1 MNQDESSGF
10 SVLKF
15 LLSLSVFSFVFCYA
29 SLLNSVMMLQMKDG
43 EDDDDF
49 FEAIRRLKLQL
60 PRVSSLP
67 LSVIFFSVIKTPH
80 FCCDYFLYY

>member
-29 SLLNSVMMLQMKDG
+29 SLNSVMMLQMKDG

-67 LSVIFFSVIKTPH
+67 LSFIFF
-80 FCCDYFLYY
+80 LL